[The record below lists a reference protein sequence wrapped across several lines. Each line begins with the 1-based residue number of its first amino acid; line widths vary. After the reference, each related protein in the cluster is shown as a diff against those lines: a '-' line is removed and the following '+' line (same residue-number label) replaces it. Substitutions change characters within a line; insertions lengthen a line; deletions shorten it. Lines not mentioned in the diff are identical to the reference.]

1 MTTFLEVLLGA
12 TSSLVLIAAAVLF
25 AEVLFATCTPRAAKV
40 PRHNQRPRM
49 AILMPAH
56 DEVAGIAATLRSL
69 IPQLLPTD
77 RLVVIADNC
86 SDKTAE
92 VAVSEGAE
100 VISRTD
106 STRRG
111 KGYALDFGLRHLG
124 GDAPEIV
131 VIIDADCNA
140 EPGSVDCLVRTCART
155 GAPVQALYLMRAQE
169 NGGLRAR
176 IAEFAWIVRNQV
188 RPLGLRRV
196 GLPCQLMGTGMA
208 FPWACLNAVE
218 LASGHI
224 VEDLKLG
231 IDLALAGQPP
241 VFCPE
246 ALVTSQFPCSD
257 SALKGQRTRW
267 EHGHLG
273 IILSEVPRLLAKSL
287 TSLNASLLAMAL
299 DLSVPPLA
307 LLALLVLALSGANAV
322 FFWVAR
328 VWLPLG
334 LTATAAVL
342 LAISVALSWSVFA
355 RGIISLRSLA
365 AAPVYALWKF
375 PLYLKFLTARQSD
388 WIRSKRDGS

>member
-1 MTTFLEVLLGA
+1 MTILLEVLLGA

-25 AEVLFATCTPRAAKV
+25 TEVLFAATSRAAKV
-40 PRHNQRPRM
+40 PAHSLRPRI

-56 DEVAGIAATLRSL
+56 DEASGIAATLRSL
-69 IPQLLPTD
+69 VPQLLPSD
-77 RLVVIADNC
+77 RLIVIADNC

-92 VAVSEGAE
+92 VAASEGAE

-106 STRRG
+106 SSRRG
-111 KGYALDFGLRHLG
+111 KGYALDFGLRHLRA
-124 GDAPEIV
+124 DAPDIV
-131 VIIDADCNA
+131 MIIDADCNV
-140 EPGSVDCLVRTCART
+140 EPGAVDRLVRTCAFT
-155 GAPVQALYLMRAQE
+155 GAPVQALYLTRTQQDA
-169 NGGLRAR
+169 GLRAR

-188 RPLGLRRV
+188 RPLGLRHV

-231 IDLALAGQPP
+231 IDLALAGRPP

-246 ALVTSQFPCSD
+246 ALVTSQFPSSD
-257 SALKGQRTRW
+257 SGLQGQRTRW

-273 IILSEVPRLLAKSL
+273 IILAEVPRLLAKSVR
-287 TSLNASLLAMAL
+287 SLNISLLAMAL

-322 FFWVAR
+322 FFLVTR
-328 VWLPLG
+328 TWLPLS

-342 LAISVALSWSVFA
+342 LAFSVALAWSVFG
-355 RGIISLRSLA
+355 RGVISLRSLA
-365 AAPVYALWKF
+365 AAPAYALWKF
-375 PLYLKFLTARQSD
+375 PMYVKFLTARQSD

>member
-1 MTTFLEVLLGA
+1 
-12 TSSLVLIAAAVLF
+12 
-25 AEVLFATCTPRAAKV
+25 
-40 PRHNQRPRM
+40 
-49 AILMPAH
+49 
-56 DEVAGIAATLRSL
+56 
-69 IPQLLPTD
+69 
-77 RLVVIADNC
+77 
-86 SDKTAE
+86 
-92 VAVSEGAE
+92 
-100 VISRTD
+100 
-106 STRRG
+106 
-111 KGYALDFGLRHLG
+111 
-124 GDAPEIV
+124 
-131 VIIDADCNA
+131 
-140 EPGSVDCLVRTCART
+140 
-155 GAPVQALYLMRAQE
+155 
-169 NGGLRAR
+169 
-176 IAEFAWIVRNQV
+176 
-188 RPLGLRRV
+188 
-196 GLPCQLMGTGMA
+196 MA

-273 IILSEVPRLLAKSL
+273 IILSEVPRLLAKSF

-342 LAISVALSWSVFA
+342 LAISVALSWSAFA